1 MRMDVDQETTSGKR
15 WKHDKFQA
23 SGGGSARRSQ
33 VTRVQVTNLA
43 LGVTNK
49 DINVSL
55 SLYSFFVALWRVLL
69 LFTMVYWKIVCFRII
84 LFYLDCLHHPPP
96 SLLLWSAR
104 RFRSSPFVSGPF
116 L

>member
-69 LFTMVYWKIVCFRII
+69 LFTIVYWKIVCFRNIS
-84 LFYLDCLHHPPP
+84 LYFDCLHHPPP
-96 SLLLWSAR
+96 SLLLWNAR